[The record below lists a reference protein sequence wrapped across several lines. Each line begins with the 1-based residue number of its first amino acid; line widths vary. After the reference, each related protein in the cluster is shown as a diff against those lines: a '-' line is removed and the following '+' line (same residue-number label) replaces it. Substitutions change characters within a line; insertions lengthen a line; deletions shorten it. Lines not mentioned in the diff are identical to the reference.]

1 MPFADNDGISLYYD
15 ISGPAEGGTDG
26 AATGGDAD
34 RAATEGGVAH
44 GDDADG
50 AAASGSDP
58 ETVALVEG
66 LGYGR
71 WMWRWQR
78 ERLAEEGYRVVVWD
92 NRGTGDSDVPDGPYT
107 IEEMASDLD
116 AVLDAVGAERAHVV
130 GASMGGMIA
139 QQYALDYDRAE
150 SLALLCTSH
159 GGEEAVEVPEE
170 TQTRMFGVPADIV
183 EQSSTG
189 NQTQS
194 DDAYEREAIR
204 YKMKPAMTDGF
215 WRANEDLIESIVD
228 WRLESDAPDE
238 AREAQAAAVADF
250 DASDRLAEIEIPAFV
265 AHGTDDR
272 VLPVENA
279 DLLAR
284 KLPNAEL
291 VIFEGGPHLFFIE
304 QAEAVNDQLV
314 EFLSHA

>member
-1 MPFADNDGISLYYD
+1 MPYADNDGVSLYYEID
-15 ISGPAEGGTDG
+15 GPQGDESTREEGE
-26 AATGGDAD
+26 AAN
-34 RAATEGGVAH
+34 
-44 GDDADG
+44 
-50 AAASGSDP
+50 GSDP

-78 ERLAEEGYRVVVWD
+78 ERLVEAGYRVVVWD
-92 NRGTGDSDVPDGPYT
+92 NRGTGDSDAPEGHYT
-107 IEEMASDLD
+107 VEQMASDLD
-116 AVLDAVGAERAHVV
+116 AVLDAAGVERAHVV

-159 GGEEAVEVPEE
+159 GGEEALDVPEE
-170 TQTRMFGVPADIV
+170 TQTRMFDVP
-183 EQSSTG
+183 
-189 NQTQS
+189 
-194 DDAYEREAIR
+194 DDADEREAIR
-204 YKMKPAMTDGF
+204 YKMKPAMTDEF
-215 WRANEDLIESIVD
+215 WRANEELIETIVD
-228 WRLESDAPDE
+228 WRLEGDAPDE

-250 DASDRLAEIEIPAFV
+250 DASDRLAEIELPTLV
-265 AHGTDDR
+265 AHGSDDR

-284 KLPNAEL
+284 KLANAEL
-291 VIFEGGPHLFFIE
+291 AIFEGGPHLFFIE
-304 QAEAVNDQLV
+304 QADAVNDRLT